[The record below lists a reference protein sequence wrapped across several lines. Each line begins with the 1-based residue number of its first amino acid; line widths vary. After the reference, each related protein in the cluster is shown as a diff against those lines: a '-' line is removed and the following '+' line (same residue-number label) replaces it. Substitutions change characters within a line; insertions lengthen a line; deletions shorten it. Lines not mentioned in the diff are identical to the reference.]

1 VRLLAQTP
9 RMPARVAVFVVTMA
23 LACTAAPIAPTSS
36 PARSEPAATAS
47 VPASGAPAAACPAIR
62 QISLGAISGKFGYP
76 SESSPPLVVVAMRAE
91 EPTVFR
97 MVHTPRLPGGALA
110 PYAIGAIEPGTY
122 IVLAYVE
129 GSADGL
135 AGAYTPAVGCGLGVN
150 CTDHSLI
157 RLTVTGGQTVSGIDI
172 LDWYAPAGTF
182 PRRPV
187 GSEPLRAGDGLV
199 VCNPYADSA
208 NMRAS
213 AGLGF
218 PVRRTL
224 DNGARVVVRDGPLG
238 ADGYDWYEVN
248 VAGDPLASGWVVA
261 YALRK

>member
-1 VRLLAQTP
+1 MPGRIAVLVITLAI
-9 RMPARVAVFVVTMA
+9 
-23 LACTAAPIAPTSS
+23 ACTPAPTAPTPP

-47 VPASGAPAAACPAIR
+47 IPSSSVPGAACPAIR
-62 QISLGAISGKFGYP
+62 QISLGAINGKFGYP
-76 SESSPPLVVVAMRAE
+76 SEGSPPLALIAMRPE
-91 EPTVFR
+91 DPTVFR
-97 MVHTPRLPGGALA
+97 ILHTPRLPGGALS
-110 PYAIGAIEPGTY
+110 PYTIGAIEPGTY
-122 IVLAYVE
+122 VVLAYVE

-135 AGAYTPAVGCGLGVN
+135 VGAYTPAVACGLAAN
-150 CTDHSLI
+150 CTDHSLT
-157 RLTVTGGQTVSGIDI
+157 RVTVTGGQTVSGIDI
-172 LDWYAPAGTF
+172 LDWYAPAGTL
-182 PRRPV
+182 PKRPA
-187 GSEPLRAGDGLV
+187 GTAPLRAGDGLL

-248 VAGDPLASGWVVA
+248 LAGDQLASGWVVA

>member
-1 VRLLAQTP
+1 
-9 RMPARVAVFVVTMA
+9 MPGRVAVFVVA
-23 LACTAAPIAPTSS
+23 IAVACTAAPAAPTSS
-36 PARSEPAATAS
+36 PARSEPAATVV

-76 SESSPPLVVVAMRAE
+76 SEGSPPLALIAVRAE
-91 EPTVFR
+91 DPTVFR
-97 MVHTPRLPGGALA
+97 MLHTPRLPGGALI
-110 PYAIGAIEPGTY
+110 PYTIGAIEPGTY
-122 IVLAYVE
+122 VVLAYVE
-129 GSADGL
+129 GSGDGL
-135 AGAYTPAVGCGLGVN
+135 AGAYTPAVACGLRAD
-150 CTDHSLI
+150 CQDHSLI
-157 RLTVTGGQTVSGIDI
+157 RVTVTGGQTTSGIDI
-172 LDWYAPAGTF
+172 LDWYAPVGTF
-182 PRRPV
+182 PKRPA
-187 GSEPLRAGDGLV
+187 GTEPLRAGDSLA

-248 VAGDPLASGWVVA
+248 LAGDQLASGWVIA